1 MVFSIASVS
10 QTSRHLPLFVSIFSH
25 LISASSSSSV
35 PFSFP
40 SSTSSPSAAVSSAA
54 VSSAAVSS
62 AAVSSAAVPSAAVAA
77 VLELGAVVVSHLFV
91 LLLLPLHV

>member
-1 MVFSIASVS
+1 MLYLHS
-10 QTSRHLPLFVSIFSH
+10 
-25 LISASSSSSV
+25 ISASSSSV

-40 SSTSSPSAAVSSAA
+40 SSTSSPSAAVSYAAVSSAA

-62 AAVSSAAVPSAAVAA
+62 AAVPSAAVPSAAVAA